1 MINGKNIAKGEKM
14 ATRGRLIS
22 LEGLSDKV
30 IFDKNFWYTKNQICE
45 DLREQGIRRIIVH
58 NEY

>member
-30 IFDKNFWYTKNQICE
+30 IFDKNF
-45 DLREQGIRRIIVH
+45 
-58 NEY
+58 